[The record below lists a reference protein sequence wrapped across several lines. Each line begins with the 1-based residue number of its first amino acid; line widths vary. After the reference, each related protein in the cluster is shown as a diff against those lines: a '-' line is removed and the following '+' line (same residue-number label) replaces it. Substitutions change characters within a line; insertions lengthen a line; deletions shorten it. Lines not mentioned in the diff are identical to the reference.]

1 MAEFKQYARG
11 PKEKPKQYARE
22 SRTLLQNQLTATENK
37 LKKLAGK
44 TDDESTRE
52 RRKLK
57 VLARK
62 LATKLGTMN
71 PPDKEFP

>member
-1 MAEFKQYARG
+1 MAER
-11 PKEKPKQYARE
+11 
-22 SRTLLQNQLTATENK
+22 SLLQKQFTATEK
-37 LKKLAGK
+37 RLKELAGK

-57 VLARK
+57 ILARK

-71 PPDKEFP
+71 PPDKEYP

>member
-1 MAEFKQYARG
+1 MAEIKQYARD
-11 PKEKPKQYARE
+11 PKKKMKMPARE
-22 SRTLLQNQLTATENK
+22 SRTLLQNQLTATESK
-37 LKKLAGK
+37 LEKLAGK
-44 TDDESTRE
+44 TDDKSTRE

-71 PPDKEFP
+71 PPDEETP